1 MRLILILNKEYN
13 MEQKIIKFE
22 NRDRTA
28 AQRSYKKTYHLQ
40 LEGLNSA
47 ENFLVWMTQ
56 YWVRSTIQRID
67 PLPLIRK
74 SIEEILDK
82 KNQEEYVQY
91 INYIFYLFFNISSYP
106 LTLGCQHCKKLGSF
120 ELNFMALVSFQQN
133 DDDHLTKNL
142 LGHILGINYS
152 EDTKNYIDLISEI
165 YLKSNLKLQLRPEYQ
180 DLFQLKSPSMDHSL
194 KYLGSI
200 N

>member
-1 MRLILILNKEYN
+1 MRVILIRNREYQ

-22 NRDRTA
+22 HRDRTA
-28 AQRSYKKTYHLQ
+28 GQRSYKKTYHLQ

-47 ENFLVWMTQ
+47 ENFLVWMVQ

-82 KNQEEYVQY
+82 EDQEEFVQY

-152 EDTKNYIDLISEI
+152 EDTKNYIDLISGI

-180 DLFQLKSPSMDHSL
+180 DLFQLESPSMDHSL